1 MIFYGLQLHQSIL
14 PYYFVILEKFQQTNR
29 DTTTKRE
36 MIWVQRNLEPDLPR
50 PSESVIWLRV

>member
-50 PSESVIWLRV
+50 PSGSVIWLRV